1 MSEPIEALIKK
12 VQEEPF
18 AKKMGVKPLDVREGY
33 AHVEMELGEEHLN
46 IHGIAHGGAIFSVMD
61 SAFELASNSHGVVA
75 VALTM
80 NVVFHKAP
88 KVPGVLRAEAREVSI
103 SKRIGTYYIEAR
115 DSDGELV
122 ATCQAVV
129 YRKA

>member
-1 MSEPIEALIKK
+1 MSELIEALKQK

-18 AKKMGVKPLDVREGY
+18 AKKMGISPVEVKEGY
-33 AHVEMELGEEHLN
+33 ALVEMELGEEFLN
-46 IHGIAHGGAIFSVMD
+46 IHGIAHGGAIFSLMD

-80 NVVFHKAP
+80 SVVFHRAP
-88 KVPGVLRAEAREVSI
+88 KVPGILRAEAKEVSL

-115 DSDGELV
+115 DSEGGLV

-129 YRKA
+129 YRKG

>member
-1 MSEPIEALIKK
+1 M
-12 VQEEPF
+12 QEEPF
-18 AKKMGVKPLDVREGY
+18 AKKMGIRPVDVGEGY
-33 AHVEMELGEEHLN
+33 ALVEMELGEELLN
-46 IHGIAHGGAIFSVMD
+46 IHGIAHGGAIFSLMD

-75 VALTM
+75 VALAM
-80 NVVFHKAP
+80 SVVFHKAP
-88 KVPGVLRAEAREVSI
+88 RIPGVLRAEAREVSL

-115 DSDGELV
+115 DSEGELV